1 MSASL
6 AYMTAF
12 KRETDPTQV
21 LVQLNFKVPW
31 QVREDMVTI
40 AERKN
45 MSFAKLAREA
55 LMDGLKNDLT
65 QLGREKTKD
74 AGATS

>member
-1 MSASL
+1 
-6 AYMTAF
+6 MTAF

-31 QVREDMVTI
+31 QVREDMVVI

-45 MSFAKLAREA
+45 MSFAGLAREA
-55 LMDGLKNDLT
+55 LMKGLRDDLT
-65 QLGREKTKD
+65 QLGRERTRD

>member
-1 MSASL
+1 
-6 AYMTAF
+6 MTAF

-31 QVREDMVTI
+31 QVREDMVVL
-40 AERKN
+40 ANRKN

-55 LMDGLKNDLT
+55 LMDGLKSDLT

>member
-1 MSASL
+1 
-6 AYMTAF
+6 MTAF

-31 QVREDMVTI
+31 QVREDMVVI

-45 MSFAKLAREA
+45 ISFAKLAREA
-55 LMDGLKNDLT
+55 LMSGLKNDLT
-65 QLGREKTKD
+65 QIGRERTKD

>member
-1 MSASL
+1 
-6 AYMTAF
+6 MTAF

-31 QVREDMVTI
+31 QVREDMVVL

-55 LMDGLKNDLT
+55 LMDGLKSDLT

>member
-1 MSASL
+1 
-6 AYMTAF
+6 MTAF

-31 QVREDMVTI
+31 QVREDMVVI

-45 MSFAKLAREA
+45 ISFAKLAREA
-55 LMDGLKNDLT
+55 LMNGLKNDLT
-65 QLGREKTKD
+65 QIGRERTRD